1 MEKRISKRIIA
12 LLLTVLLL
20 LSCGIA
26 AFAAEADDHSDSGA
40 ASITAEDIEVLG
52 DIKWHEYQEL
62 HKDKPVY
69 TGEDLEFLAKDN
81 VEYEEA
87 SLDVDVSYEFK
98 TLTINGLECVQTP
111 EAGTVTWRVSVPE
124 SAVYTLRIRYY
135 PTEAKETSIERTLR
149 INGEVPFNEVRN
161 LLFSKLWK
169 DAYEYD
175 SEGKIIIETDQNH
188 NQKKADKYQ
197 APEWVDEVLTDPTG
211 YYNGDFYFYFEE
223 GENTISLQSQ
233 KEPMAVY
240 SLTLCKYEKNISYRE
255 YLDYWTSKGAVDAP
269 AGSVI
274 DFEAEYPSLTS
285 DSTLYA
291 INDKTSS
298 ITRSQHATY
307 TMLNSIGSTNWQ
319 NMGQWIEW
327 AFEVENPGFYTINP
341 RYLQNAVA
349 GMFVSRRLF
358 VDGKVPFEE
367 ANNLEF
373 NYSTKWGLGPL
384 TDGTTK
390 FKFYF
395 DKGVH
400 TIRLEVNLGH
410 FGEVYTAMRNNMTEV
425 NGIYLKILQI
435 TGTDPDPYM
444 DYQFYKRIPADIVRM
459 KELSDELYALAD
471 EFENVSGAASSN
483 SATLK
488 NVARVLEKM
497 QSSSET
503 QIAKNFSA
511 LKNYIGA
518 LGTMLNDMLKQS
530 LKIDYFIIQPEGEKL
545 PKANGTFFDELW
557 FEIQGFVS
565 SFVYDGYSFASN
577 VEGEEIVKI
586 DVWTTVS
593 REYTQL
599 IRDLIDSSFSEA
611 YPNISANLKLVT
623 MGTVLPATLAGVGPD
638 VMMNEPQTTVI
649 DYAVRGAVLDLS
661 GYEGFDELISRFTP
675 AAMVP
680 LTVAL
685 GSPQGDLACF
695 GIPMTQSFNAM
706 FYRKDVLAELGLDV
720 PKSWDELV
728 EILPKLQ
735 SQNYTVGMSTK
746 AACTNLLYTFIYQ
759 HGGQLFVDNG
769 LGVSFDDKTT
779 LEAFTH
785 MCSLYTDY
793 SFPISYDAANRFRT
807 GEYPIIVAD
816 YITFYNQFTIYATEL
831 KGLWG
836 FTNIPGYN
844 NPDGTINNSTMSS
857 VSAMVL
863 MSQTLERGTA
873 EAGFK
878 FMEWWMRSE
887 VQSAYANQLIALLG
901 PAGKYATANTD
912 AFNAMS
918 WTSSELKSLNLI
930 TKHLVSNNE
939 MPGSYIISR
948 YVTFAFMDVYNNRSV
963 AALQLMSYV
972 QTINEEM
979 ARKRQELSRRQF
991 YVPDR
996 SSKDKEES

>member
-12 LLLTVLLL
+12 FLLTLLLL

-26 AFAAEADDHSDSGA
+26 AFAAEADNEDDSSA
-40 ASITAEDIEVLG
+40 ARITAEDIEVLG
-52 DIKWHEYQEL
+52 DIKWQEYLEK
-62 HKDKPVY
+62 HADKSFY
-69 TGEDLEFLAKDN
+69 QGEDIEYSAIEN
-81 VEYEEA
+81 VEYDNGSQNDEVNYKFEVK
-87 SLDVDVSYEFK
+87 SVDGVA
-98 TLTINGLECVQTP
+98 CVQTP
-111 EAGTVTWRVSVPE
+111 ETGTVKWTINVPE
-124 SAVYTLRIRYY
+124 AGLYTITIKYY

-161 LLFSKLWK
+161 LLFTKLWK
-169 DAYEYD
+169 DDYKYD
-175 SEGKIIIETDQNH
+175 ADGNIIIETDQNH

-197 APEWVDEVLTDPTG
+197 APEWIEKTLTDPTG
-211 YYNGDFYFYFEE
+211 YYSGDFYFYFEE

-233 KEPMAVY
+233 KEPMAVC
-240 SLTLCKYEKNISYRE
+240 SITLGKYEKKITYAE
-255 YLDYWTSKGAVDAP
+255 YLAYWTSKGAKDAP
-269 AGSVI
+269 SGSVI

-307 TMLNSIGSTNWQ
+307 TMLNAIGSTNWQ

-327 AFEVENPGFYTINP
+327 EFEVENPGFYTINP
-341 RYLQNAVA
+341 RFLQNAVA
-349 GMFVSRRLF
+349 GMFVSRRLY
-358 VDGKVPFEE
+358 VDGVVPFDE

-384 TDGTTK
+384 SDGTTN

-395 DKGVH
+395 EKGTH

-410 FGEVYTAMRNNMTEV
+410 FGEVYTAIRNNMAAV
-425 NGIYLKILQI
+425 NAIYLKILQI

-459 KELSDELYALAD
+459 KELSDELYELAD
-471 EFENVSGAASSN
+471 EFERVSGVASSN

-497 QSSSET
+497 QSNSET

-530 LKIDYFIIQPEGEKL
+530 LKVDYILIQPEGDKL
-545 PKANGTFFDELW
+545 PKSNGTFFDELW

-577 VEGEEIVKI
+577 MSGEQVVKI

-611 YPNISANLKLVT
+611 YPYISANLKLVT

-661 GYEGFDELISRFTP
+661 GYEGYDELITRFTP

-685 GSPQGDLACF
+685 GTPQGDLACF

-706 FYRKDVLAELGLDV
+706 FYRKDVLAELGLNV
-720 PKSWDELV
+720 PRSWDELV

-759 HGGQLFVDNG
+759 HGGQLFVRNG
-769 LGVSFDDKTT
+769 EGVSFDDKTT

-793 SFPISYDAANRFRT
+793 SFPISYEAANRFRT
-807 GEYPIIVAD
+807 GEYPIIIAD

-844 NPDGTINNSTMSS
+844 NPDGTINNSTLSS
-857 VSAMVL
+857 VTAMVL
-863 MSQTLERGTA
+863 MSQTLERGTD

-901 PAGKYATANTD
+901 PAGKYATANID

-948 YVTFAFMDVYNNRSV
+948 YVTFAFMQVYNYRSV
-963 AALQLMSYV
+963 AALELMSYV

-996 SSKDKEES
+996 SSKDDEK

>member
-1 MEKRISKRIIA
+1 MEKRISKRVIA
-12 LLLTVLLL
+12 FLLSFALL
-20 LSCGIA
+20 LSCGIV
-26 AFAAEADDHSDSGA
+26 AFAAEADDHEDSG
-40 ASITAEDIEVLG
+40 ASITAEDIEVLS
-52 DIKWHEYQEL
+52 DIKWHDYLEL
-62 HKDKPVY
+62 HQDKAFYSGEPV
-69 TGEDLEFLAKDN
+69 EFLATEN
-81 VEYEEA
+81 VEYTQPSGDDEVVY
-87 SLDVDVSYEFK
+87 DFK

-111 EAGTVTWRVSVPE
+111 ETGTVKWTVNVPE
-124 SAVYTLRIRYY
+124 TGLYTISLLYY

-149 INGEVPFNEVRN
+149 INDLVPFNEVRN
-161 LLFSKLWK
+161 LIFTKLWK

-197 APEWVDEVLTDPTG
+197 APEWIEETLKDPTG
-211 YYNGDFYFYFEE
+211 YYNGDFYFYLEE

-233 KEPMAVY
+233 KEPMAVH
-240 SLTLCKYEKNISYRE
+240 SITLKAYEKKISYAE
-255 YLDYWTSKGAVDAP
+255 YLDYWTKKGAKDAP

-291 INDKTSS
+291 ISDKTSS

-327 AFEVENPGFYTINP
+327 AFEVTNPGLYTINP

-349 GMFVSRRLF
+349 GMFVSRRLY
-358 VDGKVPFEE
+358 VDGVVPFEE

-384 TDGTTK
+384 NDGETN

-410 FGEVYTAMRNNMTEV
+410 FGDIYTAIRNNMAQV

-459 KELSDELYALAD
+459 KELSDELYGLAD
-471 EFENVSGAASSN
+471 EFERVSGAASSN

-530 LKIDYFIIQPEGEKL
+530 LKVDYIIIQPEGEKL

-557 FEIQGFVS
+557 FEISGFIS
-565 SFVYDGYSFASN
+565 SFVYDGYSFTSTAT
-577 VEGEEIVKI
+577 GEKVTKI

-611 YPNISANLKLVT
+611 YPEVSANLKLVT

-661 GYEGFDELISRFTP
+661 GYDGYKELISRFTP
-675 AAMVP
+675 AALVP

-685 GSPQGDLACF
+685 GSPEGDLACF

-720 PKSWDELV
+720 PKSWNELV

-735 SQNYTVGMSTK
+735 SKNYTVGMSTK
-746 AACTNLLYTFIYQ
+746 AVCTNLLYTFIYQ
-759 HGGQLFVDNG
+759 HGGQLFIKNG
-769 LGVSFDDKTT
+769 EGVSFDDKTT

-807 GEYPIIVAD
+807 GEYPIIIAD
-816 YITFYNQFTIYATEL
+816 YISFYNQFTIYATEL

-844 NPDGTINNSTMSS
+844 NPDGTINNSTLST
-857 VSAMVL
+857 VTAMVL
-863 MSQTLERGTA
+863 MAQAKERGTD

-912 AFNAMS
+912 SFNAMS
-918 WTSSELKSLNLI
+918 WTSSELKNLNLI
-930 TKHLVSNNE
+930 TKNLVANNE

-948 YVTFAFMDVYNNRSV
+948 YVTFAFMNVYNNRAI
-963 AALQLMSYV
+963 AALELKGYV

-991 YVPDR
+991 YVPA
-996 SSKDKEES
+996 SKKD